1 MYTVSG
7 FRYRNVLVWFLL
19 MRERA
24 LCKQEYDTR
33 TVYSR
38 LTTSSGRIRTPT
50 SPSLAVQSITNH
62 RVLLTVRVIRLS
74 TNYVNGLGIRK
85 VEYRGSEPE
94 FAWRESGKQFMKNH
108 PPVHP
113 TGIRTSISASSAV
126 WLTTTS
132 ALANYATEAVQEQDS
147 ASKDNLPLNTLKLR
161 CLTECLVPVEPQD
174 LSDNSPTPLPLK
186 GSITKMAPN
195 LMKRDAPAEP
205 TAEVAVPPPPPPAD
219 TKAQALIGS
228 TQEIPIDVST
238 EPTEAVVT
246 PTPGKSK
253 ANEISEQVVKLG
265 NELAH
270 DMGIPM
276 WGLIAI
282 IVGICLVFLCI
293 CVCCIRRCCK
303 KRRSKDGKKGKGGVD
318 LKSVQLL
325 GSAYKEKVQPD
336 MEELT
341 ENQEEADEAESKQ
354 SEIKLGRLQYKLEYD
369 FNSNS
374 LSVTVI
380 QAEDLPALDMGGTSD
395 PYVKVYLLPD
405 KKKKFETK
413 VHRKTLSPVFNETFT
428 FKNVPYAEAMN
439 KTLVFAIFDFDR
451 FSKHDQIGEVKLPLC
466 QVDLAQTIEDW
477 KELQSVEGEGG
488 QDNKLGDICFSLR
501 YVPTA
506 GKLTVVILEA
516 KNLKKMDIALMQNGK
531 RLKKKKT
538 SIKKCTLN
546 PYYNESFTFEVPF
559 EQIQKVNLVVTV
571 VDYDRIGTSEPI
583 GKVVLGYNASGTE
596 LRHWS
601 DMLASPRR
609 PIAQWHTLK
618 DPEDDK
624 KD

>member
-1 MYTVSG
+1 MPP
-7 FRYRNVLVWFLL
+7 
-19 MRERA
+19 
-24 LCKQEYDTR
+24 
-33 TVYSR
+33 
-38 LTTSSGRIRTPT
+38 SGRPAELNFTTTQPPPT
-50 SPSLAVQSITNH
+50 DATVQSAGPK
-62 RVLLTVRVIRLS
+62 L
-74 TNYVNGLGIRK
+74 
-85 VEYRGSEPE
+85 
-94 FAWRESGKQFMKNH
+94 
-108 PPVHP
+108 
-113 TGIRTSISASSAV
+113 
-126 WLTTTS
+126 
-132 ALANYATEAVQEQDS
+132 
-147 ASKDNLPLNTLKLR
+147 KD
-161 CLTECLVPVEPQD
+161 D
-174 LSDNSPTPLPLK
+174 YF
-186 GSITKMAPN
+186 
-195 LMKRDAPAEP
+195 
-205 TAEVAVPPPPPPAD
+205 
-219 TKAQALIGS
+219 
-228 TQEIPIDVST
+228 
-238 EPTEAVVT
+238 T
-246 PTPGKSK
+246 PTPRSGSSTSATTEAEVSTTKGPGEFKK
-253 ANEISEQVVKLG
+253 AVNVLAEETGLEGWVVISILVGV
-265 NELAH
+265 
-270 DMGIPM
+270 
-276 WGLIAI
+276 GL
-282 IVGICLVFLCI
+282 LVLLLCF
-293 CVCCIRRCCK
+293 CCIRRCFR
-303 KRRSKDGKKGKGGVD
+303 KRRAKDGKKGKGIVD

-341 ENQEEADEAESKQ
+341 ENAEDIAEEGESKQ
-354 SEIKLGRLQYKLEYD
+354 SEQKLGKLQYKLEYD

-428 FKNVPYAEAMN
+428 FKSVPYADAMN

-451 FSKHDQIGEVKLPLC
+451 FSKHDQIGEVKVPLC
-466 QVDLAQTIEDW
+466 QVDLAQTIEEW

-516 KNLKKMDIALMQNGK
+516 KNLKKMDVGGLSDPYVKIAIMQNGK

-546 PYYNESFTFEVPF
+546 PYYNESFSFEVPF
-559 EQIQKVNLVVTV
+559 EQIQKVQLVVTV

-618 DPEDDK
+618 DPDDGEK

>member
-1 MYTVSG
+1 MSP
-7 FRYRNVLVWFLL
+7 LL
-19 MRERA
+19 GAILR
-24 LCKQEYDTR
+24 
-33 TVYSR
+33 
-38 LTTSSGRIRTPT
+38 
-50 SPSLAVQSITNH
+50 
-62 RVLLTVRVIRLS
+62 
-74 TNYVNGLGIRK
+74 
-85 VEYRGSEPE
+85 
-94 FAWRESGKQFMKNH
+94 WR
-108 PPVHP
+108 
-113 TGIRTSISASSAV
+113 R
-126 WLTTTS
+126 
-132 ALANYATEAVQEQDS
+132 EAVE
-147 ASKDNLPLNTLKLR
+147 AA
-161 CLTECLVPVEPQD
+161 LTEE
-174 LSDNSPTPLPLK
+174 
-186 GSITKMAPN
+186 GGG
-195 LMKRDAPAEP
+195 
-205 TAEVAVPPPPPPAD
+205 
-219 TKAQALIGS
+219 GS
-228 TQEIPIDVST
+228 TEIPQEAQSSQSST
-238 EPTEAVVT
+238 ATPSQETIVEVT
-246 PTPGKSK
+246 
-253 ANEISEQVVKLG
+253 AD
-265 NELAH
+265 LAH
-270 DMGIPM
+270 KMNM
-276 WGLIAI
+276 ETWQLVAI
-282 IVGICLVFLCI
+282 LVGVGVVVLGVCF
-293 CVCCIRRCCK
+293 CCIRRCFR
-303 KRRSKDGKKGKGGVD
+303 KRRSKDGKKGMKGVD

-325 GSAYKEKVQPD
+325 GSAYKEKPD

-341 ENQEEADEAESKQ
+341 ENAEEPDDGDSKKEEQ
-354 SEIKLGRLQYKLEYD
+354 KLGKLQYKLEYD

-413 VHRKTLSPVFNETFT
+413 VHRKTLSPIFNETFV
-428 FKNVPYAEAMN
+428 FKNVPYADAMN

-451 FSKHDQIGEVKLPLC
+451 FSKHDQIGEVKVPLC
-466 QVDLAQTIEDW
+466 QVDLAQTIEEW
-477 KELQSVEGEGG
+477 RELQSVEGEGG
-488 QDNKLGDICFSLR
+488 QLGDICFSLR

-516 KNLKKMDIALMQNGK
+516 KNLKKMDVGGLSDPYVKIALMQNGK

-618 DPEDDK
+618 DPDDGEK